1 MLVQCHYTIR
11 KISIPY
17 FLIEKYFN
25 FVIFLAGVSF
35 ASLLTVSLVKVV
47 FCFCRATLTKILKNG
62 EARTKRDATKTKN
75 RGMLQT
81 LE

>member
-25 FVIFLAGVSF
+25 FVIFLAF

-47 FCFCRATLTKILKNG
+47 FCFCCATLTKILKNG
-62 EARTKRDATKTKN
+62 EAWTKRDATKTKN
-75 RGMLQT
+75 KGMLQT